1 MSTGT
6 SDRERDRVEVYK
18 VPHGW
23 NHPYPWM
30 FRVWFAGVCHQY
42 AGMPNQCATK
52 REAAA
57 RAGWRLRW
65 FRDGSHANRY
75 R

>member
-1 MSTGT
+1 MT
-6 SDRERDRVEVYK
+6 RDRVEVYK
-18 VPHGW
+18 ADHGW
-23 NHPYPWM
+23 NHPYPWR
-30 FRVWFAGVCHQY
+30 FRVHFQGRKIDF
-42 AGMPNQCATK
+42 GGIPNQCATK

-65 FRDGSHANRY
+65 MRQGTYDQKY